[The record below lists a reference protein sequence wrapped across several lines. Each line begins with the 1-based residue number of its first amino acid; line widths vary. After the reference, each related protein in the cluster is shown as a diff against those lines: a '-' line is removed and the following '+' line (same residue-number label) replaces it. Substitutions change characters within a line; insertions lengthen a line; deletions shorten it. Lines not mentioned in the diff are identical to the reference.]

1 MKKIILVIG
10 DPNSINVEI
19 IYKSL
24 MKIKKSV
31 KSRVY
36 LIGSYDLMQSQLKI
50 LNYSMKIIKKN
61 EINNYDVSNFPKII
75 DIKTN
80 FKNPFKV
87 SKKDASDL
95 IYKSL
100 NLSHK
105 LALRDDV
112 LGVINCPID
121 KKLLRKNQYGVTEFF
136 SAKCKLKKDHEVML
150 IKNENLSV
158 CPLTTHLDLK
168 KVNQK
173 LNLSFLIKKIKIIN
187 SWFSKKLLFKPKIAV
202 LGLNPHNAELR
213 NNSEEKKIIMPAIKK
228 LNKFGINIDGP
239 YSADSFFIENYKK
252 FDVVVGMFHD
262 QVLVPFKTLFKF
274 DGINITLGLKYLRV
288 SPDHGTAL
296 DLIKKKKAN
305 PLSLIKCINFLDKF
319 GK

>member
-239 YSADSFFIENYKK
+239 YSAD
-252 FDVVVGMFHD
+252 
-262 QVLVPFKTLFKF
+262 LF
-274 DGINITLGLKYLRV
+274 Y
-288 SPDHGTAL
+288 
-296 DLIKKKKAN
+296 
-305 PLSLIKCINFLDKF
+305 
-319 GK
+319 

>member
-1 MKKIILVIG
+1 
-10 DPNSINVEI
+10 
-19 IYKSL
+19 
-24 MKIKKSV
+24 
-31 KSRVY
+31 
-36 LIGSYDLMQSQLKI
+36 MQSQLKI